1 MKETKPFGTWEEI
14 EALAREDPTVH
25 ACLNVSYQYKLSRED
40 TLVLMVIEQSKMKAI
55 ILDASIK
62 CHQTCTK
69 PAIMFQ
75 AKRGE

>member
-40 TLVLMVIEQSKMKAI
+40 TLVLMVIEQSKMKAS

-62 CHQTCTK
+62 CHETCVK
-69 PAIMFQ
+69 PAMLYFN
-75 AKRGE
+75 KRGE